1 MLFIYFTIGTLLKGY
16 ARTLPA
22 WRCVV
27 ASPSDDVFSL
37 DPSARFVD
45 TASADVDLSTQCAV
59 ADWARRCG
67 VEFCNCVDAPPRL

>member
-1 MLFIYFTIGTLLKGY
+1 MLFIYLTIWTLLKGY

-45 TASADVDLSTQCAV
+45 TASVDVDLSTQCAV